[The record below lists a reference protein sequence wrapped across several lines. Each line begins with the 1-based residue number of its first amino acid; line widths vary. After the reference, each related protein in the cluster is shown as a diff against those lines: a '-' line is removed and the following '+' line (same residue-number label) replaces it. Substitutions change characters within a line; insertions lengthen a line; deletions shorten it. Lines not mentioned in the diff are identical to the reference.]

1 MTMSDPTP
9 TGTTPVNTTPAS
21 TSPVS
26 TTPVSSSPTGT
37 RGVEIRRATASDLE
51 ALQANDPRPQLGLP
65 ARRLAE
71 QDAGTGILA
80 VASIDG
86 NVVGMGFLDFVDE
99 ELQPE
104 LKNLWINPE
113 ARRRHAGTRLWRW
126 LEQQAADAGHRQVFL
141 AVDPNNSRAIP
152 MFLELGYS
160 PTGDHVSISDP
171 DASQVLDPAQVSTYY
186 AIYRKSLLAG

>member
-1 MTMSDPTP
+1 MSMSDATP
-9 TGTTPVNTTPAS
+9 TS
-21 TSPVS
+21 TS
-26 TTPVSSSPTGT
+26 TPRTG
-37 RGVEIRRATASDLE
+37 RIGVRPATASDLP

-65 ARRLAE
+65 AKRLAE

-80 VASIDG
+80 VATLDDQ
-86 NVVGMGFLDFVDE
+86 VVGMGFLDFVDE

-104 LKNLWINPE
+104 LKNLWINPD
-113 ARRRHAGTRLWRW
+113 ARRHRAGTALWSW
-126 LEQQAADAGHRQVFL
+126 LEQRAADAGHQQVFL

-160 PTGDHVSISDP
+160 PTGDHITIDDP
-171 DASQVLDPAQVSTYY
+171 DASQVLDPSQVSDYY